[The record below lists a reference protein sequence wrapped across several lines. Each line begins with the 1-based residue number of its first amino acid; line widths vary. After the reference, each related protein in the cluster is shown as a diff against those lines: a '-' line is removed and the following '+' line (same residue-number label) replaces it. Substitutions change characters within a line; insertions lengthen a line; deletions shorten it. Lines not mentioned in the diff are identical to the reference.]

1 MNLRFL
7 DAGVAKVQGT
17 GEGSGKVLRRMLRTK
32 TAWRLAAITV
42 IAIGALLLEHAAGHR
57 HGDRARHLPDPL
69 RHRRCADH
77 LRPRRGAVSMH
88 FAAGKITVG
97 DHAVS
102 HARSSACT
110 INLDIVWSSVIAG
123 VIVLALGFA
132 VRAKVTKGVPGKLQ
146 LAYETIV
153 EQIRELADSSIGT
166 EGRRFVPLAI
176 MLFLFILICNWFE
189 ILPEHRQGLAA
200 HADRR
205 RQPAPR
211 HGPDGH
217 RLGARRVRQGSGL
230 ARLPAAT
237 TPTPYKAMIP
247 INIIEELTK
256 PITLTFRLFGNIF
269 SGGLMMVVVMATLLP
284 WYASFVGQMI
294 WKPFDLGIG
303 LIQAFI
309 FALLTILYFG
319 MAMSHEEH

>member
-1 MNLRFL
+1 M
-7 DAGVAKVQGT
+7 
-17 GEGSGKVLRRMLRTK
+17 
-32 TAWRLAAITV
+32 
-42 IAIGALLLEHAAGHR
+42 
-57 HGDRARHLPDPL
+57 
-69 RHRRCADH
+69 
-77 LRPRRGAVSMH
+77 SMH

-97 DHAVS
+97 DHVATTKIFGL
-102 HARSSACT
+102 T
-110 INLDIVWSSVIAG
+110 INLDIVWASVIAG

-146 LAYETIV
+146 LTFEV
-153 EQIRELADSSIGT
+153 LVDQV
-166 EGRRFVPLAI
+166 RFVPLAI
-176 MLFLFILICNWFE
+176 VLFLFILICNWFE
-189 ILPEHRQGLAA
+189 LFPNNGKEWLP
-200 HADRR
+200 
-205 RQPAPR
+205 
-211 HGPDGH
+211 
-217 RLGARRVRQGSGL
+217 
-230 ARLPAAT
+230 
-237 TPTPYKAMIP
+237 TPTGDVNLPLAMALMVIVWVHIESVKARGWRGYLSHYAQPYKAMIP

-269 SGGLMMVVVMATLLP
+269 SGGLMVVVMATLLP

>member
-1 MNLRFL
+1 M
-7 DAGVAKVQGT
+7 
-17 GEGSGKVLRRMLRTK
+17 
-32 TAWRLAAITV
+32 
-42 IAIGALLLEHAAGHR
+42 
-57 HGDRARHLPDPL
+57 
-69 RHRRCADH
+69 
-77 LRPRRGAVSMH
+77 SMH

-97 DHAVS
+97 DHVATTKIFGL
-102 HARSSACT
+102 T
-110 INLDIVWSSVIAG
+110 INLDIVWASVIAG
-123 VIVLALGFA
+123 AIVLALGFA

-153 EQIRELADSSIGT
+153 EQIWVHIES
-166 EGRRFVPLAI
+166 VK
-176 MLFLFILICNWFE
+176 
-189 ILPEHRQGLAA
+189 
-200 HADRR
+200 
-205 RQPAPR
+205 
-211 HGPDGH
+211 
-217 RLGARRVRQGSGL
+217 ARGWRGYLSHYAQ
-230 ARLPAAT
+230 
-237 TPTPYKAMIP
+237 PYKAMIP

-269 SGGLMMVVVMATLLP
+269 SGGLMVVVMATLLP

>member
-1 MNLRFL
+1 M
-7 DAGVAKVQGT
+7 
-17 GEGSGKVLRRMLRTK
+17 
-32 TAWRLAAITV
+32 
-42 IAIGALLLEHAAGHR
+42 
-57 HGDRARHLPDPL
+57 
-69 RHRRCADH
+69 
-77 LRPRRGAVSMH
+77 SMH

-97 DHAVS
+97 DHVATTKIFGL
-102 HARSSACT
+102 T
-110 INLDIVWSSVIAG
+110 INLDIVWASVIAG

-153 EQIRELADSSIGT
+153 EQIRELADSTIGT

-176 MLFLFILICNWFE
+176 VLFLFILICNWFE
-189 ILPEHRQGLAA
+189 LFPNNGKEWLP
-200 HADRR
+200 
-205 RQPAPR
+205 
-211 HGPDGH
+211 
-217 RLGARRVRQGSGL
+217 
-230 ARLPAAT
+230 
-237 TPTPYKAMIP
+237 TPTGDVNLPLAMALMVIVWVHIESVKARGWRGYLSHYAQPYKAMIP

-269 SGGLMMVVVMATLLP
+269 SGGLMVVVMATLLP